1 MDGTE
6 HDHSYENGSKSMRF
20 ASQVVNDRVIYTPE
34 SLVIS
39 PHSTSFFPISHFI
52 SFPFQPRNVTYQ
64 PDDQLIQFIHG
75 RHLLCDEIPYPFAI
89 LHEHYLNGYLHMEA
103 GIQFVDGKSTCI
115 RCGSSDSFSFF
126 SCARCQRRDCSYCR
140 NCIVM
145 GKVSSCSPL
154 YSVPI
159 HTPEVLPSFSLFWN
173 GTLSSGQLEASNAVK
188 SAIVNHRS
196 LLVWAVCGSG
206 KTEVLFEGLE
216 EAVLQNKTI
225 CIATP
230 RTDVVLELTPRL
242 QQVFPNLILSSLYA
256 GHSHP
261 TSRFVIS
268 TTHQLI
274 RFKDHFDVMIID
286 EVDAFPFN
294 HDPSLLYAV
303 EKARKD
309 HSSLVYLTATPSP
322 SMLKQISRQELAY
335 VRIPA
340 RFHGFPLPVPSF
352 NWIGNWRKEIKKE
365 RLPNVFLKWIKEQVR
380 ATKPVL
386 LFLPSIK
393 IIEKVKILLLQED
406 IFCEAVHSEDQER
419 TEKVLRFRRKELPV
433 LLSSTILERGITIE
447 NISVGVIGAEDDIFS
462 ESALVQIAGRAG
474 RSSAFPDGDVRF
486 FHFGR
491 TKAMVS
497 SVHHIRQM
505 NKEAEEKG
513 WLFQRSVSG
522 VEKM

>member
-1 MDGTE
+1 
-6 HDHSYENGSKSMRF
+6 MRF
-20 ASQVVNDRVIYTPE
+20 ASQLVNDRVVYTPE
-34 SLVIS
+34 PFAIP
-39 PHSTSFFPISHFI
+39 PHSASFYPIGHFNSFPIH
-52 SFPFQPRNVTYQ
+52 PFNADFQ
-64 PDDQLIQFIHG
+64 PDDKLIQFIQG
-75 RHLLCDEIPYPFAI
+75 RHLLRDEIPYSLVT
-89 LHEHYLNGYLHMEA
+89 LHEHYLNGHIHMEA
-103 GIQFVDGKSTCI
+103 GIQFINGKSTCT
-115 RCGSSDSFSFF
+115 RCGSAQSLSFF
-126 SCARCQRRDCSYCR
+126 SCARCKCSDCSYCR

-145 GKVSSCSPL
+145 GKVTSCSPL
-154 YSVPI
+154 YSATIQNPEE
-159 HTPEVLPSFSLFWN
+159 TPNFSLSWN
-173 GTLSSGQLEASNAVK
+173 GTLSSGQLEASHAVK
-188 SAIVNHRS
+188 SAIVNHRN

-206 KTEVLFEGLE
+206 KTEVLFRGLE
-216 EAVLQNKTI
+216 EALLQNKTI

-230 RTDVVLELTPRL
+230 RTDVVHELTPRL
-242 QQVFPNLILSSLYA
+242 QKVFPDVKLSSLYG

-274 RFKDHFDVMIID
+274 RFKEHFDVMIID

-303 EKARKD
+303 EKARKIN
-309 HSSLVYLTATPSP
+309 SSLVYLTATPSS
-322 SMLKQISRQELAY
+322 SMLNQTTRQELDY

-352 NWIGNWRKEIKKE
+352 KWIGNWRKGIKKK
-365 RLPNVFLKWIKEQVR
+365 RLPKVFLEWTNEQVR
-380 ATKPVL
+380 AAKPVL

-393 IIEKVKILLLQED
+393 MIDKAKNLLLEEN
-406 IFCEAVHSEDQER
+406 IPCESVHSEDHDR
-419 TEKVLRFRRKELPV
+419 TDKVLRFRRKEIPV

-447 NISVGVIGAEDDIFS
+447 NISVGVLGAEDDVFT

-474 RSSAFPDGDVRF
+474 RSAAFPDGDICF

-497 SVHHIRQM
+497 SVRHITKM

-513 WLFQRSVSG
+513 WLTRKSASG